1 MSNYQAQNNAIDPEA
16 ASKRRRKLWL
26 ASGVAGLTGVVSIA
40 AVGFTG
46 AGAGARDLAWN
57 TAQITKNGEQVA
69 DDPGAGRVGGWE
81 ANHRGDSDGNRDD
94 RNRGKKRH
102 GKEVPCNTDQL
113 IQAIVYANSNQ
124 GGVLKLAKDC
134 TYTLTR
140 SDKHG
145 NGLPIIKEPIT
156 LAGYNTKIVRD
167 SQADFFR
174 ILNVGRG
181 GHLKV
186 EGLTIKGG
194 KTLEGERGANTPE
207 AVWSRFSNSVAAGE
221 AAKAGKPFLPLLQAE
236 PGAAARGTDAARAAE
251 GAPAGRVAAATDAA
265 PAPVWTDRAP
275 AGRSATEGAPAI
287 DAAPAAGWTD
297 RAPAADKASAAEGA
311 PADRLAPAGRAA
323 PATDAAPAPVWTDRA
338 PAADKAPAGGWGDKA
353 PAAKKEKP
361 KVLRHD
367 RSSDGA
373 GVLVQAGGTA
383 EFEKSYLEH
392 NLAGGVGGG
401 LANFGKTSLYH
412 TTVANNDAFHY
423 GGGIFNAGVLRVSSS
438 RVMDN
443 GAAIGGGGIA
453 NGAAFVD
460 RKDIEPGYV
469 TVEKA
474 EVTGNE
480 VLGFGGGLFDIGG
493 ETTVKQSIVARNLAL
508 LAGGGI
514 AAVEGSNL
522 YLKEMEVADNTTIGD
537 GGGLALALG
546 AIANVDKSKVRD
558 NKAGVFGGGVFNL
571 LSAVTFRNSS
581 VSGNLAGISG
591 GGIFN
596 VAGSV
601 DLTATK
607 VTKNRSTLEPGG
619 VFSALGKVTV
629 DNKSAVKGNDPT
641 NCKGSVDRIENCFG

>member
-236 PGAAARGTDAARAAE
+236 AGAAARGTDAARAAE
-251 GAPAGRVAAATDAA
+251 GAPAGRVAA
-265 PAPVWTDRAP
+265 
-275 AGRSATEGAPAI
+275 
-287 DAAPAAGWTD
+287 
-297 RAPAADKASAAEGA
+297 
-311 PADRLAPAGRAA
+311 
-323 PATDAAPAPVWTDRA
+323 ATDAAPAPVWTDRA